1 LFRMRS
7 TVIKVLLMCLFSLVF
22 VLSIQAHEEEAI
34 LLKFTPKVGDEY
46 SSAALLVLRADYT
59 EDGKKEEFYSTV
71 GVGFNIRFIEIDTD
85 GIGTGVLSYNML
97 KVCMP
102 GPFSGTIYYDS
113 TDPFMPVPREAKLPA
128 ILLGE
133 EMMVKTDSKFNIIEY
148 CDFED
153 FVERI
158 LRRWYSQSEYTVEEQ
173 ASELSPEDLAI
184 MKHQITTVL
193 AGFKENSNPMSYYPD
208 RPVRVGDSWVTKLQK
223 ENNGLF
229 IELEIVST
237 LTERT
242 NGIAVIKEEGS
253 VTMDG
258 LALPGEAA
266 DHIQLETVEYYGTV
280 RIREDNGFRVTQESK
295 LRVAFKTD
303 DGSLYVN
310 LEMEATEKSLA
321 CEAAW

>member
-1 LFRMRS
+1 M
-7 TVIKVLLMCLFSLVF
+7 
-22 VLSIQAHEEEAI
+22 
-34 LLKFTPKVGDEY
+34 
-46 SSAALLVLRADYT
+46 
-59 EDGKKEEFYSTV
+59 
-71 GVGFNIRFIEIDTD
+71 
-85 GIGTGVLSYNML
+85 
-97 KVCMP
+97 
-102 GPFSGTIYYDS
+102 
-113 TDPFMPVPREAKLPA
+113 
-128 ILLGE
+128 
-133 EMMVKTDSKFNIIEY
+133 
-148 CDFED
+148 
-153 FVERI
+153 
-158 LRRWYSQSEYTVEEQ
+158 
-173 ASELSPEDLAI
+173 SPEDLAI

-258 LALPGEAA
+258 LALPGDAA